1 MYQATGSRR
10 SCANTATPR
19 PHRLPVHSA
28 HPAAITPA
36 PMTEYQAAVPYP
48 LIAFSWA
55 PPMARTTRTTATT
68 TSAAPSSA
76 TTTPAWRTVAGAG
89 TITTA
94 SVSVPVGR
102 PWIGLVPVRAVLIVN
117 PNATSTTP
125 AGRDLLAHALESR
138 VSLTVA
144 HTDHRGHAIEIAS
157 DAARDGID
165 VVIVHGGDG
174 TVNEVVNGIL
184 GDCGQGQPA
193 GEGPAVGVVPG
204 GAANVFARALGIS
217 PDPTEATNQL
227 VDLLD
232 EHRRGRAWRRI
243 GLMDCGERWAVF
255 TAGMGVDGAVV
266 AAVEAQRDKGRK
278 VTASRYIR
286 IAVREMLAGARREPE
301 LTLHLP
307 GHDPVSGVHFAFV
320 SNSSPWTYANT
331 RPIWTNPETTFET
344 GVGVFAITSMNVWAN
359 LGLVRRM
366 WSRKPQIE
374 AKHLIRDDDLAW
386 VRVTSD
392 TEVACQIDGDYAG
405 LRETMTFTSV
415 PNALGV
421 VAPPAKTL

>member
-1 MYQATGSRR
+1 
-10 SCANTATPR
+10 
-19 PHRLPVHSA
+19 
-28 HPAAITPA
+28 
-36 PMTEYQAAVPYP
+36 
-48 LIAFSWA
+48 
-55 PPMARTTRTTATT
+55 
-68 TSAAPSSA
+68 
-76 TTTPAWRTVAGAG
+76 
-89 TITTA
+89 
-94 SVSVPVGR
+94 
-102 PWIGLVPVRAVLIVN
+102 VRAVLIVN
-117 PNATSTTP
+117 PNATSTTA

-138 VSLTVA
+138 VDLTVA
-144 HTDHRGHAIEIAS
+144 HTNHRGHAIEIAS

-165 VVIVHGGDG
+165 AVIVHGGDG

-184 GDCGQGQPA
+184 GDCAQAKPA
-193 GEGPAVGVVPG
+193 LDGPAVGVVPG

-217 PDPTEATNQL
+217 PDPTVATNQL

-232 EHRRGRAWRRI
+232 EHRRGGSWRRI
-243 GLMDCGERWAVF
+243 GLMNCGDRWGVF

-286 IAVREMLAGARREPE
+286 IAVREMLAGARHEPE

-307 GHDPVSGVHFAFV
+307 GRDPVSGVHFAFV

-331 RPIWTNPETTFET
+331 RPIWTNPDTTFET
-344 GVGVFAITSMNVWAN
+344 GVGVFAVTSMNIWAN
-359 LGLVRRM
+359 LGLVRQM
-366 WSRKPQIE
+366 WSRKPRIE
-374 AKHLIRDDDLAW
+374 ASHLIRDDDLPW

-405 LRETMTFTSV
+405 LRETMTFRSV